1 MRLRQLLFLVVCAC
15 AAVSGSPGALA
26 QAVEPLATQESSR
39 PASAGKA
46 LDGALAARI
55 AEAERLAS
63 SGDYE
68 MAETVLLEAARNAE
82 KTGPAALDAVDRVRA
97 QIEFRRGLYDQA
109 LSLFSGILLRA
120 EQRRD
125 LPTLAQAESDIAS
138 LQRRRSNLS
147 EAIAG
152 YERALAL
159 YRGLADRG
167 GEALVLTHLGLI
179 RLNQGEFS
187 VALELLRK
195 SQELQETGARAE
207 LDRTLHYLGL
217 LYAGM
222 REYDTAMTYL
232 QRGLLEARKTAEA
245 SREAPLLGSLARISN
260 FRGEYGEALE
270 FATQAERL
278 AERLDSPPSRAYS
291 RLEHGRALLG
301 LNRIDEAR
309 VVLEEG
315 ERIAA
320 EIGQQ
325 GTRADYLGL
334 LAEIAQR
341 QGRADAALQLWDTA
355 LPTYQQGHDQ
365 PQLLSTYRAM
375 IPVLRDGGQL
385 ERAVEIGLKSL
396 ALQEHLTGLDMN
408 RRLAVLESQHRQQEA
423 ARQIELLQRDLKI
436 QALGLKQ
443 EELKRWIAVGAVLSL
458 ALIVGLLGMR
468 YRESQQSGRRLERAN
483 QALLSSQ
490 SELSQAHAE
499 LGLKAEALARAAST
513 DVLTGVANR
522 RAFLERFGQSWDEA
536 VSSGGELSLVLID
549 IDDFKKVNDTLGHA
563 VGDAALC
570 ALAECLQSQLRP
582 DTPLARWGGEEF
594 AVLVPNANADAAAAL
609 SERLRAAVARMM
621 RKEVP
626 PLTVSI
632 GVASLA
638 GRRLARPEALFEEAD
653 GALYE
658 AKAAG
663 RDRVR
668 VARGQA
674 AAG

>member
-1 MRLRQLLFLVVCAC
+1 M
-15 AAVSGSPGALA
+15 
-26 QAVEPLATQESSR
+26 
-39 PASAGKA
+39 
-46 LDGALAARI
+46 DGALTARI

-68 MAETVLLEAARNAE
+68 MAETVLEEAARGAE

-97 QIEFRRGLYDQA
+97 QIEFRRGRYDEAMA
-109 LSLFSGILLRA
+109 LFQGILSRA

-138 LQRRRSNLS
+138 LWRRRSNLA
-147 EAIAG
+147 EAIEG

-167 GEALVLTHLGLI
+167 GEALVLTQLGLI

-195 SQELQETGARAE
+195 SQELQETGASAE

-222 REYDTAMTYL
+222 REYDTALTFL
-232 QRGLLEARKTAEA
+232 QRGLVEARKTAEA
-245 SREAPLLGSLARISN
+245 SREAPLLGSLARVSN
-260 FRGEYGEALE
+260 FRREYAEALE
-270 FATQAERL
+270 FSTQAERL

-291 RLEHGRALLG
+291 KLEHGRALLG
-301 LNRIDEAR
+301 LNRIEEAR
-309 VVLEEG
+309 TVLEEG

-320 EIGQQ
+320 AIGQQ

-341 QGRADAALQLWDTA
+341 QGRSDEALQLWDTA

-375 IPVLRDGGQL
+375 IPVLRDRGQL

-436 QALGLKQ
+436 QALGLRQ
-443 EELKRWIAVGAVLSL
+443 EELKRWIAVGAVVSL
-458 ALIVGLLGMR
+458 AMILGLLWMR
-468 YRESQQSGRRLERAN
+468 YRESQQLGRRLESAN

-499 LGLKAEALARAAST
+499 LRRKAEALARAAST

-522 RAFLERFGQSWDEA
+522 RAFLEGFSQSWDEA
-536 VSSGGELSLVLID
+536 VSDGGELSLVLID

-594 AVLVPNANADAAAAL
+594 AVLVPANADAAATL
-609 SERLRAAVARMM
+609 SERLRAAVARMT
-621 RKEVP
+621 RKDIP
-626 PLTVSI
+626 RLTVSI

-638 GRRLARPEALFEEAD
+638 GRRLARQEALFEEAD
-653 GALYE
+653 GALYQ

-663 RDRVR
+663 RDRVQ
-668 VARGQA
+668 VARG
-674 AAG
+674 AGR

>member
-1 MRLRQLLFLVVCAC
+1 MRLWQILFLVAC
-15 AAVSGSPGALA
+15 TGALA
-26 QAVEPLATQESSR
+26 LSTPAAFGQATEPMATPESPQGPTPDR
-39 PASAGKA
+39 AM
-46 LDGALAARI
+46 DGALTARI

-68 MAETVLLEAARNAE
+68 MAETVLEEAARGAE

-97 QIEFRRGLYDQA
+97 QIEFRRGRYDEAMA
-109 LSLFSGILLRA
+109 LFQGILSRA

-138 LQRRRSNLS
+138 LWRRRSNLA
-147 EAIAG
+147 EAIEG

-167 GEALVLTHLGLI
+167 GEALVLTQLGLI

-195 SQELQETGARAE
+195 SQELQETGASAE

-222 REYDTAMTYL
+222 REYDTALTFL
-232 QRGLLEARKTAEA
+232 QRGLVEARKTAEA
-245 SREAPLLGSLARISN
+245 SREAPLLGSLARVSN
-260 FRGEYGEALE
+260 FRREYAEALE
-270 FATQAERL
+270 FSTQAERL

-291 RLEHGRALLG
+291 KLEHGRALLG
-301 LNRIDEAR
+301 LNRIEEAR
-309 VVLEEG
+309 TVLEEG

-320 EIGQQ
+320 AIGQQ

-341 QGRADAALQLWDTA
+341 QGRSDEALQLWDTA

-375 IPVLRDGGQL
+375 IPVLRDRGQL

-436 QALGLKQ
+436 QALGLRQ
-443 EELKRWIAVGAVLSL
+443 EELKRWIAVGAVVSL
-458 ALIVGLLGMR
+458 AMILGLLWMR
-468 YRESQQSGRRLERAN
+468 YRESQQLGRRLESAN

-499 LGLKAEALARAAST
+499 LRRKAEALARAAST

-522 RAFLERFGQSWDEA
+522 RAFLEGFSQSWDEA
-536 VSSGGELSLVLID
+536 VSDGGELSLVLID

-594 AVLVPNANADAAAAL
+594 AVLVPANADAAATL
-609 SERLRAAVARMM
+609 SERLRAAVARMT
-621 RKEVP
+621 RKDIP
-626 PLTVSI
+626 RLTVSI

-638 GRRLARPEALFEEAD
+638 GRRLARQEALFEEAD
-653 GALYE
+653 GALYQ

-663 RDRVR
+663 RDRVQ
-668 VARGQA
+668 VARG
-674 AAG
+674 AGR

>member
-1 MRLRQLLFLVVCAC
+1 M
-15 AAVSGSPGALA
+15 
-26 QAVEPLATQESSR
+26 
-39 PASAGKA
+39 
-46 LDGALAARI
+46 AARI

>member
-1 MRLRQLLFLVVCAC
+1 M
-15 AAVSGSPGALA
+15 
-26 QAVEPLATQESSR
+26 ATQESSR
-39 PASAGKA
+39 PASDSRAM
-46 LDGALAARI
+46 DGALSARI

-68 MAETVLLEAARNAE
+68 MAETVLAEAARNAE

-97 QIEFRRGLYDQA
+97 QIEFRRGHYDQA
-109 LSLFSGILLRA
+109 LALFSGILSRA
-120 EQRRD
+120 ERRHD
-125 LPTLAQAESDIAS
+125 LPTLAQAESDLAS
-138 LQRRRSNLS
+138 LRRRRRNLS

-152 YERALAL
+152 YERALVL

-195 SQELQETGARAE
+195 SQELQETGASAE

-260 FRGEYGEALE
+260 FRGEYREALE

-291 RLEHGRALLG
+291 KLEHGRALLG

-309 VVLEEG
+309 SVLDAG

-320 EIGQQ
+320 DIGQK

-341 QGRADAALQLWDTA
+341 QGRSDDALQLWDTA

-375 IPVLRDGGQL
+375 IPVLRDSGQL

-408 RRLAVLESQHRQQEA
+408 RRLAVLESQHRQQQA

-436 QALGLKQ
+436 QSLGLKQ
-443 EELKRWIAVGAVLSL
+443 EELKRWIAVGGVVSL
-458 ALIVGLLGMR
+458 AMIVGLLGMR
-468 YRESQQSGRRLERAN
+468 YRESQQLGRRLERAN

-499 LGLKAEALARAAST
+499 LGRKAEALARAAST
-513 DVLTGVANR
+513 DVLTGLANR

-621 RKEVP
+621 RKDVP

-638 GRRLARPEALFEEAD
+638 GRRLARAEALFEEAD

-668 VARGQA
+668 VARVQA
-674 AAG
+674 AAS